1 MTMPAHP
8 PNNDCPCRQ
17 SLLGVVATNLP
28 GADLNSSAGP
38 KGGGH
43 DCRDAG
49 GRAMQE
55 QLPRMPAIKSCRA
68 QPFAVSLRKLVR
80 NAGNA
85 RTSHQPSRCVPD
97 TSDRNAASRRS
108 AARRS
113 AARRSA
119 ARSIPAV
126 VLRRRYA
133 APCMTLA
140 RSERSTWY
148 DYACAPSQQ

>member
-85 RTSHQPSRCVPD
+85 RTSHQPSRCVPEA
-97 TSDRNAASRRS
+97 SDRNAASRR
-108 AARRS
+108 
-113 AARRSA
+113 
-119 ARSIPAV
+119 
-126 VLRRRYA
+126 YA
-133 APCMTLA
+133 GP
-140 RSERSTWY
+140 RDDGSERRIATERRPTERRPTVRRPTVRRPQY
-148 DYACAPSQQ
+148 PSSFEKDSPVY